1 MTLYLKYRPQTIEE
15 LDLTSVRESLKS
27 LISTGDI
34 PHAFLFSGSKGAG
47 KTSAARILAK
57 IVNCESTSTKLR
69 GPGLHE
75 PCNKCDACIAI
86 NNGSS
91 LDVIEM
97 DAASHRGIDDIRA
110 LNESIMLSPVNL
122 RKKVYIIDEAHML
135 TVEAAN
141 AFLKTLEEPPTHAI
155 FILATT
161 NPEKLPSTII
171 SRTFN
176 VVFEKAKKEE
186 VERQLTRVM
195 DGEKIKAEKGV
206 IDLIYKL
213 SDGSFRDAVK
223 ILEQISFNKKKI
235 TLKDAEKETSHI
247 SSGKIIKFLDILSQ
261 KERNSAVLF
270 IEDFVSSG
278 GNIKNFIDETLEQL
292 HNSFLVQSGV
302 LKEEQLTSFKIDE
315 IVALTNLLIKAKLKI
330 GQSYISQVPLEMAV
344 FEWCGDTTKETSAK
358 PEEKKTQKGE
368 IKLIDANLWNQILT
382 EIRSKNVSIEALLRT
397 STPLSF
403 DGVILKIGV
412 PFRFHKEK
420 LETISN
426 KKVLE
431 DAISSLTGGLI
442 QVIFELIE
450 RKATKVSQP
459 KETLTTA
466 HEPDIIEAAKE
477 IFNNV

>member
-15 LDLTSVRESLKS
+15 LDLESVRESLKS

-34 PHAFLFSGSKGAG
+34 PHAFLFSGLKGTG

-57 IVNCESTSTKLR
+57 IVNCESTSQKLR
-69 GPGLHE
+69 GPGLIE
-75 PCNKCDACIAI
+75 PCNKCESCISI
-86 NNGSS
+86 TNGAS

-97 DAASHRGIDDIRA
+97 DAASHRGIDDIRS

-141 AFLKTLEEPPTHAI
+141 AFLKTLEEPPAHAI

-176 VVFEKAKKEE
+176 LVFEKAKKEE
-186 VERQLTRVM
+186 VERQLVRVM
-195 DGEKIKAEKGV
+195 KGEKIKVEEGV
-206 IDLIYKL
+206 VDLIYKL

-223 ILEQISFNKKKI
+223 ILEQVSFNKKKI
-235 TLKDAEKETSHI
+235 SLKDAEKVTAHI
-247 SSGKIIKFLDILSQ
+247 SSGKVLNFLEILSQ
-261 KERNSAVLF
+261 KENREAVLF
-270 IEDFVSSG
+270 IEDFVNSG
-278 GNIKNFIDETLEQL
+278 GNIKSFIDEVLGQL
-292 HNSFLVQSGV
+292 HKGFLSKSGV
-302 LKEEQLTSFKIDE
+302 LKEEELKSFQIDE
-315 IVALTNLLIKAKLKI
+315 IANLTNLLIKAKLKI

-344 FEWCGDTTKETSAK
+344 FEWCGTKT
-358 PEEKKTQKGE
+358 EEKKTQKTE
-368 IKLIDANLWNQILT
+368 KSEKIQIKSIDTDLWNQILM

-397 STPLSF
+397 SQPLSF

-420 LETISN
+420 LETISS
-426 KKVLE
+426 KKILE
-431 DAISSLTGGLI
+431 DAVSSLTGDLI
-442 QVIFELIE
+442 QVFYELIE
-450 RKATKVSQP
+450 RKPVIAEKP
-459 KETLTTA
+459 KETLTTT
-466 HEPDIIEAAKE
+466 HEADIIEAAKE